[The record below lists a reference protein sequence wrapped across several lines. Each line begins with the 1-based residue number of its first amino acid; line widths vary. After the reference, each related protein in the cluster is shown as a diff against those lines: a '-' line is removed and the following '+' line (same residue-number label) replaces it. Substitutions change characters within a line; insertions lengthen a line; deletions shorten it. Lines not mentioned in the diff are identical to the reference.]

1 MTKKILKNKP
11 LVEAIFELRWELQ
24 EHNQGLKTDPHYR
37 IIVGRIYD
45 KVSNEYPFHEQLPAA
60 SIPD

>member
-11 LVEAIFELRWELQ
+11 LIEAIFELRWEFQ
-24 EHNQGLKTDPHYR
+24 EPAPGIKTDPHYR

-45 KVSNEYPFHEQLPAA
+45 KVSKRVKSLIDLPVV
-60 SIPD
+60 IC